1 MKEPAVISKDDINAV
16 NTLCTNLMLLSTK
29 SSDSKSEVQLLASC
43 QHVVLACDPNLFK
56 KNLFFMCSVLFT
68 IYYVLF
74 LFYVVLLVSID

>member
-43 QHVVLACDPNLFK
+43 QHVVLACDPNLFLK
-56 KNLFFMCSVLFT
+56 KLIFYVFSIVYYILCVVSVLCCVACK
-68 IYYVLF
+68 Y
-74 LFYVVLLVSID
+74 